1 MEKTLYLSDLDGTL
15 LRSDRTL
22 SSYTCRVIGRLAER
36 GVCFSYATARSIET
50 ARKVTEGIRVSLP
63 VIVHNGAFIA
73 DSATGETLWSRLFSA
88 QEAQA
93 VFSAFTERGLVPLVY
108 AMIGGRPRFSYLTAR
123 CSAAQR
129 AFVASRMDDGRAR
142 EISSLA
148 AALDGDVYYFACI
161 FEEEGALLAVKK
173 ELEGRFCCLY
183 SRDIYTGAPWL
194 EVMPA
199 DVSKASAARVLQE
212 MLGCT
217 KLVCFGDAVNDLAL
231 FGEADERYAVANADP
246 VLKAAATAVIG
257 ANDED
262 SVARWLEENAG

>member
-1 MEKTLYLSDLDGTL
+1 MQ
-15 LRSDRTL
+15 
-22 SSYTCRVIGRLAER
+22 RVI
-36 GVCFSYATARSIET
+36 
-50 ARKVTEGIRVSLP
+50 P
-63 VIVHNGAFIA
+63 VV
-73 DSATGETLWSRLFSA
+73 
-88 QEAQA
+88 EA
-93 VFSAFTERGLVPLVY
+93 L
-108 AMIGGRPRFSYLTAR
+108 
-123 CSAAQR
+123 
-129 AFVASRMDDGRAR
+129 ASRGFTVSVDTSKAEVMR
-142 EISSLA
+142 
-148 AALDGDVYYFACI
+148 AALSAGASILNDVRA

-199 DVSKASAARVLQE
+199 GVSKASAARVLRE